1 MKVPRL
7 LGVLLGASLA
17 CATDPVAHSVAP
29 APARPNI
36 VLLLADDAG
45 YADFGFQP
53 GNEPDVASLTPRIDT
68 IAADGARLSAFYMSG
83 AVCSPSRAW
92 LLTGRYQ
99 DRFGHGRSIP
109 PGYMGGGLSLDEVT
123 LPDRLRA
130 AGYVT
135 GCVGKWHLG
144 YPEEY
149 HPLERGFDE
158 FYGLLQG
165 SRSYYPIEAPTP
177 HRAIFDDR
185 EETQEEGYV
194 TDRFG
199 AAAVRFIEEHAQEPF
214 FLFVSFTAPHG
225 PLQPREEDLA
235 LPALQR
241 IEGERR
247 RKYAG
252 LVKALDDNVGEI
264 LDALERE
271 ELADKTLVI
280 FTNDNGGQTST
291 GALNT
296 PLRGR
301 KGTMWEGG
309 VRVPC
314 AMRLPGVIDPG
325 RVIDSPTIALDLT
338 PTFCAM
344 AGAPAPAGAALDG
357 VDLSALLSGSEPA
370 APARS
375 LFWRKTGGAGPIAVR
390 RGCWKLVWEA
400 REARPELFDL
410 ESDIAESVDHA
421 ASRPELAEELLEE
434 IKAWESELIEPLW
447 GK

>member
-1 MKVPRL
+1 MSRL
-7 LGVLLGASLA
+7 SRLVVLLGLLSA
-17 CATDPVAHSVAP
+17 CATEPPSVAESD
-29 APARPNI
+29 APRRPNI

-53 GNEPDVASLTPRIDT
+53 VSEPDVAVLTPHIDS
-68 IAADGARLSAFYMSG
+68 IAADGARFSDFYMSG
-83 AVCSPSRAW
+83 AVCSPSRAG

-99 DRFGHGRSIP
+99 DRFGHGRNIP
-109 PGYMGGGLSLDEVT
+109 PGYMGGGLSLEEVT
-123 LPDRLRA
+123 VADRLRA

-149 HPLERGFDE
+149 HPLKRGFDE

-165 SRSYYPIEAPTP
+165 SRSYYPMEDPSP
-177 HRAIFDDR
+177 HKAIFEDR
-185 EETQEEGYV
+185 EETAEEGYV

-199 AAAVRFIEEHAQEPF
+199 AAAVRFIEEHKAEPF

-225 PLQPREEDLA
+225 PLQAKPEDLE
-235 LPALQR
+235 LPALR
-241 IEGERR
+241 EIEDDRR

-264 LDALERE
+264 LAALERE
-271 ELADKTLVI
+271 RLAEETLVI

-291 GALNT
+291 GALNS

-314 AMRLPGVIDPG
+314 AMRWPGVLAAG
-325 RVIDSPTIALDLT
+325 GVIEAPSIALDLT
-338 PTFCAM
+338 PTFCAL
-344 AGAPAPAGAALDG
+344 AGEPALDEAALDG
-357 VDLSALLSGSEPA
+357 VDLTPLLHGMESSPQ
-370 APARS
+370 PRS
-375 LFWRKTGGAGPIAVR
+375 FFWRKTGSAGPIAVR
-390 RGCWKLVWEA
+390 RGRWKLVWEERDA
-400 REARPELFDL
+400 SPELYDL
-410 ESDIAESVDHA
+410 QTDLSESLDLA
-421 ASRPELAEELLEE
+421 ASQPELAEELLAELV
-434 IKAWESELIEPLW
+434 AWEAQLIEPLW
-447 GK
+447 GR

>member
-1 MKVPRL
+1 MIKLVPL
-7 LGVLLGASLA
+7 VVLAGLSAA
-17 CATDPVAHSVAP
+17 CATDPAP
-29 APARPNI
+29 LAASEAPLRPNI
-36 VLLLADDAG
+36 LLILADDAG

-53 GNEPDVASLTPRIDT
+53 VNESDVASLTPRIDS
-68 IAADGARLSAFYMSG
+68 IAADGARFSDFYMSG
-83 AVCSPSRAW
+83 AVCSPSRAG

-99 DRFGHGRSIP
+99 DRFGHGRNIP

-123 LPDRLRA
+123 LADRLRS

-135 GCVGKWHLG
+135 GCIGKWHLG
-144 YPEEY
+144 YPEAY
-149 HPLERGFDE
+149 HPLERGFDH
-158 FYGLLQG
+158 FHGLLQG
-165 SRSYYPIEAPTP
+165 SRSYYPIEDPSD
-177 HRAIFDDR
+177 HKAIHDDR
-185 EETQEEGYV
+185 TETAEEGYV

-199 AAAVRFIEEHAQEPF
+199 AAAVRFIEEHAEEPF

-225 PLQPREEDLA
+225 PLQPRTEDLE

-241 IEGERR
+241 IEGDRR

-271 ELADKTLVI
+271 GLSEETLVI

-301 KGTMWEGG
+301 KGTVWEGG

-314 AMRLPGVIDPG
+314 AMRWPGVIAEGAVLDAPA
-325 RVIDSPTIALDLT
+325 ISLDLT
-338 PTFCAM
+338 PTFCAL
-344 AGAPAPAGAALDG
+344 AGASTEGASLDG
-357 VDLSALLSGSEPA
+357 LDLTPLLGGLESSL
-370 APARS
+370 PARS
-375 LFWRKTGGAGPIAVR
+375 LFWRKTGSAGPVAVR
-390 RGCWKLVWEA
+390 RGRWKLVWNE
-400 REARPELFDL
+400 REAPPELYDL
-410 ESDIAESVDHA
+410 ASDLSESTDLA
-421 ASRPELAEELLEE
+421 ASQPELTAELVEE
-434 IKAWESELIEPLW
+434 VNAWEAELVEPLW